1 MGDQAILL
9 VRFDSDKIAAKLFGG
24 TSVKLADLQLGG
36 SFVLSPVG
44 AIAGNGLVSETTSQ
58 LTANLSGTLAS
69 PQRSLDI
76 GTMVDAIK
84 MQAYDL
90 ELARLEK
97 LKADDDARVK
107 AAAEAYAAQ
116 QAAAKQ
122 AAEDAAAQK
131 AADDAAA
138 KKAAA
143 DKAAADKAAADK
155 AAADAAARRAAQQNS
170 TAPSNDNS
178 PMDLGMPPLQPSFQ

>member
-1 MGDQAILL
+1 M
-9 VRFDSDKIAAKLFGG
+9 RAAKLFGG

-69 PQRSLDI
+69 PLRSLDI

-107 AAAEAYAAQ
+107 AAADAYAAQ
-116 QAAAKQ
+116 QAATKQ
-122 AAEDAAAQK
+122 AAEDAAAKK
-131 AADDAAA
+131 AADEAAA
-138 KKAAA
+138 KKAAADKVAA

-155 AAADAAARRAAQQNS
+155 AAADEAARRAAQQNNA
-170 TAPSNDNS
+170 APSNDNS
-178 PMDLGMPPLQPSFQ
+178 PMDLGMPPLQPNFQ